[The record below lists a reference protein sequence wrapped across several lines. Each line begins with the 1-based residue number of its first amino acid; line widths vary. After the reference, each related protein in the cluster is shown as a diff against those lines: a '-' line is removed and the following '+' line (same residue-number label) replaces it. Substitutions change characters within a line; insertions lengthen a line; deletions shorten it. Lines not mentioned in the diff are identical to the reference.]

1 MDQPFFVE
9 EFPNLLTRHLLTARP
24 FSNEKLPAERVWLAV
39 LRGHGHTEHAIH
51 AFDLHRDRWLRAASN
66 RLDPGLQAVVVS
78 NAADHPIIG
87 HANQDHAAGG
97 IGKGAYLTP
106 KLGSARALELDGIAF
121 AKGGQLSEV
130 FFVNIDHCPFL
141 RRVIGDE
148 SLHETMGIFDIL
160 GVYRRTL
167 ALGRI
172 VAQIA
177 DGLDGPPHRLTVQI
191 VSKEVICL
199 TEPRPIFL
207 LVFPRGTCPAARAVV
222 QHGR

>member
-1 MDQPFFVE
+1 MTSADCSPLLLIKN
-9 EFPNLLTRHLLTARP
+9 FPPKEYGLLCCAGTVTQSTQSTLSISTAIGG
-24 FSNEKLPAERVWLAV
+24 SA
-39 LRGHGHTEHAIH
+39 
-51 AFDLHRDRWLRAASN
+51 LRAIDWTLDFK
-66 RLDPGLQAVVVS
+66 RLWSATPQTT
-78 NAADHPIIG
+78 PIIG
-87 HANQDHAAGG
+87 HSNQDHAAGG

-207 LVFPRGTCPAARAVV
+207 LVFPKGTCRTAKAAA